1 MKTPQK
7 NAHELM
13 AHYAPQEVHYYNDLS
28 TGLKALIVIHST
40 ALGPATGGTRFYPYA
55 SWEAALEDA
64 LKLAQAMSYKCALA
78 ELPFG
83 GGKGVIL
90 GDPKRDKT
98 PELLRAYARVVQQF
112 NGRFTTGE
120 DVGISADDLR
130 VMMHETKFLAGAK
143 GATPDLSTVT
153 AQGVVYGLKACFQ
166 TVFGN
171 SSLQGRRLAVQ
182 GAGKV
187 GYYLIKLL
195 AREGAQIFVSD
206 IDRRALERVQSEFGA
221 KVVEPPD
228 AIYALECDAFVPCAL
243 GGVIND
249 TTLPLF
255 NCKIIAGSANNQLKD
270 PRHGDRLHEF
280 GILYAPDYVIN
291 AGGLIA
297 GVQDLLGGSFEKALH
312 ETEKIY
318 GRLLKIFE
326 MARREGLAPHRI
338 ADRIAEER
346 LRAKRHTY
354 PKSATGG

>member
-1 MKTPQK
+1 MKTPKTIQ
-7 NAHELM
+7 ELL
-13 AHYAPQEVHYYNDLS
+13 AQYAPQEVHYYNDVA
-28 TGLKALIVIHST
+28 TGLRAIIVIHST
-40 ALGPATGGTRFYPYA
+40 ALGPATGGTRFYPYP
-55 SWEAALEDA
+55 SWETALEDA

-98 PELLRAYARVVQQF
+98 PQLLQAYARIIQQF

-120 DVGISADDLR
+120 EMGISADDLK
-130 VMMHETKFLAGAK
+130 VMMQETRFIAGAK
-143 GATPDLSTVT
+143 GVTHDLAPVT
-153 AQGVVYGLKACFQ
+153 AQGVFAGLRACFQ
-166 TVFGN
+166 VVFGN
-171 SSLQGRRLAVQ
+171 NSLHGRTIAVQ

-187 GYYLIKLL
+187 GYHLIKLL
-195 AREGAQIFVSD
+195 AAAGAQIFVSD

-228 AIYALECDAFVPCAL
+228 AIYALECDAFAPCAL
-243 GGVIND
+243 GGIIND
-249 TTLPLF
+249 TTLPLL
-255 NCKIIAGSANNQLKD
+255 NCKIVAGSANNQLKE

-297 GVQDLLGGSFEKALH
+297 AVQDLVGGSFERALQ

-326 MARREGLAPHRI
+326 ISRRERVAPHRV

-346 LRAKRHTY
+346 LR
-354 PKSATGG
+354 SAYRR

>member
-1 MKTPQK
+1 MKTPKTIQ
-7 NAHELM
+7 ELI
-13 AHYAPQEVHYYNDLS
+13 AQYSPQEIHYYNDAV

-40 ALGPATGGTRFYPYA
+40 ALGPATGGTRFYPYPT
-55 SWEAALEDA
+55 WEAALEDA

-98 PELLRAYARVVQQF
+98 PQLLRAYARIIQQF

-120 DVGISADDLR
+120 EMGISADDLR
-130 VMMHETKFLAGAK
+130 TMMQETQFIAGAK
-143 GATPDLSTVT
+143 GITHDLAPVT
-153 AQGVVYGLKACFQ
+153 AQGVFAGLKACFQ

-171 SSLQGRRLAVQ
+171 SSLHGRTIAVQ

-187 GYYLIKLL
+187 GHHLIELL
-195 AREGAQIFVSD
+195 SAEGAKIFVSD
-206 IDRRALERVQSEFGA
+206 IDRRALDTVQNEFGA
-221 KVVEPPD
+221 KLVEPPD

-243 GGVIND
+243 GGIVND
-249 TTLPLF
+249 TTLPLL
-255 NCKIIAGSANNQLKD
+255 NCKIVAGSANNQLKE

-297 GVQDLLGGSFEKALH
+297 AVQDLIGGSLEKALQ

-326 MARREGLAPHRI
+326 IARREGLAPHRI
-338 ADRIAEER
+338 ADRMAEER
-346 LRAKRHTY
+346 LRKRH
-354 PKSATGG
+354 

>member
-1 MKTPQK
+1 MKTQTK
-7 NAHELM
+7 NVHELI
-13 AHYAPQEVHYYNDLS
+13 AHYAPQEVHYYNDAA
-28 TGLKALIVIHST
+28 TGLKTLIVIHST
-40 ALGPATGGTRFYPYA
+40 ALGPATGGTRFYPYP

-64 LKLAQAMSYKCALA
+64 LRLAQAMSYKCALA

-98 PELLRAYARVVQQF
+98 PKLLRAYARVVHQF

-120 DVGISADDLR
+120 DVGMSTDDLR
-130 VMMHETKFLAGAK
+130 VMMGETKFLAV
-143 GATPDLSTVT
+143 GATQGLSAVT
-153 AQGVVYGLKACFQ
+153 AQGVMHGLRACFQ

-171 SSLQGRRLAVQ
+171 SSLRGRTLAVQ

-187 GYYLIKLL
+187 GYYLMKLL
-195 AREGAQIFVSD
+195 AREGAKLFVSD
-206 IDRRALERVQSEFGA
+206 IDRRALERAQSECGA
-221 KVVEPPD
+221 QIVEPPE

-249 TTLPLF
+249 TTLPLL
-255 NCKIIAGSANNQLKD
+255 NCKIVAGSANNQLKE

-297 GVQDLLGGSFEKALH
+297 GVQDLLGGSLEKALH

-326 MARREGLAPHRI
+326 IARREGLAPHRI

-346 LRAKRHTY
+346 LRKR
-354 PKSATGG
+354 SVE

>member
-1 MKTPQK
+1 MKTAK
-7 NAHELM
+7 NAHELI
-13 AHYAPQEVHYYNDLS
+13 AQYAPQEVHYYSDPA
-28 TGLKALIVIHST
+28 TGLKTIIVIHST
-40 ALGPATGGTRFYPYA
+40 ALGPATGGTRFYPYQ
-55 SWEAALEDA
+55 SWEVALEDA

-83 GGKGVIL
+83 GGKGVIV
-90 GDPKRDKT
+90 GDPKREKT

-112 NGRFTTGE
+112 DGRFMTGE
-120 DVGISADDLR
+120 DVGISAEDLE
-130 VMMHETKFLAGAK
+130 VMMRETKFLAGAK
-143 GATPDLSTVT
+143 GVTRDLSTVT
-153 AQGVVYGLKACFQ
+153 AHGVVYGLKACFQ

-171 SSLQGRRLAVQ
+171 SSLKGRTLAVQ

-195 AREGAQIFVSD
+195 AAEGAKLLVSD
-206 IDRRALERVQSEFGA
+206 IDRRALEIVQSEFGVR
-221 KVVEPPD
+221 VVEPPE
-228 AIYALECDAFVPCAL
+228 AIYAVECDAFVPCAL
-243 GGVIND
+243 GGIIND
-249 TTLPLF
+249 TTLPLL
-255 NCKIIAGSANNQLKD
+255 NCKIVAGSANNQLKE

-297 GVQDLLGGSFEKALH
+297 GVQDLLGGSVEKALH

-326 MARREGLAPHRI
+326 ISRREGLAPHRV

-346 LRAKRHTY
+346 LRAQHREA
-354 PKSATGG
+354 S

>member
-1 MKTPQK
+1 MKTPKTIQ
-7 NAHELM
+7 ELI
-13 AHYAPQEVHYYNDLS
+13 AQYAPQEIHYYNDAV

-40 ALGPATGGTRFYPYA
+40 AFGPATGGTRFYPYPT
-55 SWEAALEDA
+55 WEAALEDA

-98 PELLRAYARVVQQF
+98 PQLLRAYARIVQQF

-120 DVGISADDLR
+120 EMGISADDLQ
-130 VMMHETKFLAGAK
+130 VMMQETRFLAGAK
-143 GATPDLSTVT
+143 GITHDLAPVT
-153 AQGVVYGLKACFQ
+153 AQGVFYGLKACFQ

-171 SSLQGRRLAVQ
+171 SSLRGRMIAVQ

-187 GYYLIKLL
+187 GYHLIKLL
-195 AREGAQIFVSD
+195 AAEGAKIFVSD
-206 IDRRALERVQSEFGA
+206 IDRRALDTVYSEFGV
-221 KVVEPPD
+221 KIVEPPD

-243 GGVIND
+243 GGIIND
-249 TTLPLF
+249 TTLPLL
-255 NCKIIAGSANNQLKD
+255 NCKIVAGSANNQLKE

-297 GVQDLLGGSFEKALH
+297 AVQDLIGGSLEKALQ
-312 ETEKIY
+312 ETGKIY

-326 MARREGLAPHRI
+326 LARREGLAPHRI
-338 ADRIAEER
+338 ADRMAEER
-346 LRAKRHTY
+346 LRKRH
-354 PKSATGG
+354 

>member
-1 MKTPQK
+1 MKTQTK
-7 NAHELM
+7 SVHELI
-13 AHYAPQEVHYYNDLS
+13 AQYAPQEVHYYSDPA
-28 TGLKALIVIHST
+28 TGLKTLIVIHST
-40 ALGPATGGTRFYPYA
+40 ALGPATGGTRFYPYG

-83 GGKGVIL
+83 GGQGVIV

-98 PELLRAYARVVQQF
+98 PELLRAYARVVQRF
-112 NGRFTTGE
+112 DGRFTTGE
-120 DVGISADDLR
+120 DVGIGAEDLKI
-130 VMMHETKFLAGAK
+130 MMHETKFLAAAQGA
-143 GATPDLSTVT
+143 DLSAVT

-171 SSLQGRRLAVQ
+171 SSLAGRTLAVQ

-187 GYYLIKLL
+187 GYHLMKLL
-195 AREGAQIFVSD
+195 TKEGAKLFVSD
-206 IDRRALERVQSEFGA
+206 IDRRMLERVQSEFGA
-221 KVVEPPD
+221 KVVEPPE
-228 AIYALECDAFVPCAL
+228 AIYAVECDAFVPCAL

-249 TTLPLF
+249 TTLPLLT
-255 NCKIIAGSANNQLKD
+255 CKIVAGSANNQLKE

-326 MARREGLAPHRI
+326 ISRREGLAPHRI

-346 LRAKRHTY
+346 LRAKRQ
-354 PKSATGG
+354 

>member
-1 MKTPQK
+1 MKTPK
-7 NAHELM
+7 AIHELI
-13 AHYAPQEVHYYNDLS
+13 AQYTPQEVHYYSDPG
-28 TGLKALIVIHST
+28 TGLRALIVIHST
-40 ALGPATGGTRFYPYA
+40 TLGPATGGTRFYPYA
-55 SWEAALEDA
+55 TWEAALEDA

-90 GDPKRDKT
+90 GDPKREKT
-98 PELLRAYARVVQQF
+98 PQLLQAYARIVHQF

-120 DVGISADDLR
+120 EMGIDPEDLK
-130 VMMHETKFLAGAK
+130 VMMRETQFIAGAR
-143 GATPDLSTVT
+143 GVTPDISPVT
-153 AQGVVYGLKACFQ
+153 AQGVFYGLKACFQ

-171 SSLQGRRLAVQ
+171 SSLHGRTIAVQ

-187 GYYLIKLL
+187 GYHLIKLL
-195 AREGAQIFVSD
+195 TAEGARIFVSD
-206 IDRRALERVQSEFGA
+206 IDRRALERVQSEFG
-221 KVVEPPD
+221 VRIVEPPD
-228 AIYALECDAFVPCAL
+228 AIYALECDAFAPCAI
-243 GGVIND
+243 GGIIND
-249 TTLPLF
+249 TTLPLL
-255 NCKIIAGSANNQLKD
+255 NCKIVAGSANNQLKE

-297 GVQDLLGGSFEKALH
+297 AVQDLIGGSLERAFQ

-326 MARREGLAPHRI
+326 IARRERIAPHRV

-346 LRAKRHTY
+346 LRKRPY
-354 PKSATGG
+354 E

>member
-1 MKTPQK
+1 MKTSK
-7 NAHELM
+7 NLTEIIAQ
-13 AHYAPQEVHYYNDLS
+13 YAPQEVHYYNDS
-28 TGLKALIVIHST
+28 ATGLKALIVIHST
-40 ALGPATGGTRFYPYA
+40 ALGPATGGTRFYPYP

-98 PELLRAYARVVQQF
+98 PELLRAYARIVHQF

-120 DVGISADDLR
+120 EMGITPDDLTI
-130 VMMHETKFLAGAK
+130 MMRETEFIAGAK
-143 GATPDLSTVT
+143 GIIARDLSPVT
-153 AQGVVYGLKACFQ
+153 AQGVFYGLKACFQ

-171 SSLQGRRLAVQ
+171 SSLHGRTIAVQ

-187 GYYLIKLL
+187 GYHLIKLL
-195 AREGAQIFVSD
+195 ASEGAKLFVSD
-206 IDRRALERVQSEFGA
+206 IDRRALERVQSEFGV
-221 KVVEPPD
+221 KIVEPPE
-228 AIYALECDAFVPCAL
+228 AIYALECDAFAPCAL

-249 TTLPLF
+249 QTLPVL
-255 NCKIIAGSANNQLKD
+255 NCKIVAGSANNQLKE

-297 GVQDLLGGSFEKALH
+297 AVQDLLGGSFEKALH

-326 MARREGLAPHRI
+326 LSRREGLAPHRI

-346 LRAKRHTY
+346 LRQRRI
-354 PKSATGG
+354 

>member
-1 MKTPQK
+1 MKTQTK
-7 NAHELM
+7 NAHELI
-13 AHYAPQEVHYYNDLS
+13 AHYAPQEVHYYNDAA
-28 TGLKALIVIHST
+28 TGLKTLIVIHST
-40 ALGPATGGTRFYPYA
+40 ALGPATGGTRFYPYP

-98 PELLRAYARVVQQF
+98 PELLRAYARVVHQF

-120 DVGISADDLR
+120 DVGMSTDDLR
-130 VMMHETKFLAGAK
+130 VMMGETKFLAV
-143 GATPDLSTVT
+143 GATQGLSAVT
-153 AQGVVYGLKACFQ
+153 AQGVMHGLRACFQ

-171 SSLQGRRLAVQ
+171 SSLRGRTFAVQ

-187 GYYLIKLL
+187 GYYLMKLL
-195 AREGAQIFVSD
+195 AREGAKLFVSD
-206 IDRRALERVQSEFGA
+206 IDRRALERAQSECGA
-221 KVVEPPD
+221 QIVEPPE

-249 TTLPLF
+249 TTLPLL
-255 NCKIIAGSANNQLKD
+255 NCKIVAGSANNQLKE

-297 GVQDLLGGSFEKALH
+297 GVQDLLGGSLEKALH

-326 MARREGLAPHRI
+326 IARREGLAPHRI

-346 LRAKRHTY
+346 LRKR
-354 PKSATGG
+354 SVE

>member
-1 MKTPQK
+1 MKTPAK
-7 NAHELM
+7 SVHELI
-13 AHYAPQEVHYYNDLS
+13 AHYAPQEVHYYSDAA
-28 TGLKALIVIHST
+28 TGLKTIIVIHST
-40 ALGPATGGTRFYPYA
+40 ALGPATGGTRFYPYP

-64 LKLAQAMSYKCALA
+64 LRLAQAMSYKCALA

-98 PELLRAYARVVQQF
+98 PELLRAYARVVHRF
-112 NGRFTTGE
+112 DGRFTTGE
-120 DVGISADDLR
+120 DVGISAEDLR

-143 GATPDLSTVT
+143 GATQDLSAVT
-153 AQGVVYGLKACFQ
+153 AQGVVHGLKACFQ

-171 SSLQGRRLAVQ
+171 SSLTGRTLAVQ

-195 AREGAQIFVSD
+195 AAEGAKLFVSD
-206 IDRRALERVQSEFGA
+206 IDRRALDTVQGEFGV
-221 KVVEPPD
+221 KIVEPPE

-249 TTLPLF
+249 TTLPLL
-255 NCKIIAGSANNQLKD
+255 NCKIVAGSANNQLKE

-297 GVQDLLGGSFEKALH
+297 GVQDLLGGSLEKALR

-326 MARREGLAPHRI
+326 ISRREGLAPHRV

-346 LRAKRHTY
+346 LR
-354 PKSATGG
+354 SAYRR

>member
-1 MKTPQK
+1 MKSQAK
-7 NAHELM
+7 NVHELI
-13 AHYAPQEVHYYNDLS
+13 AQYAPQEVHYYNDAA
-28 TGLKALIVIHST
+28 TGLKTLIVIHNT
-40 ALGPATGGTRFYPYA
+40 ALGPATGGTRFYPYP

-98 PELLRAYARVVQQF
+98 PELLRAYARVVHQF

-120 DVGISADDLR
+120 DVGINADDLR
-130 VMMHETKFLAGAK
+130 VMTHETKFLAVAK
-143 GATPDLSTVT
+143 GVTPELSAVT
-153 AQGVVYGLKACFQ
+153 AQGVVHGLRACFQ

-171 SSLQGRRLAVQ
+171 SSLHGRTMAVQ

-187 GYYLIKLL
+187 GYYLMKLL
-195 AREGAQIFVSD
+195 AREGAKLFVSD
-206 IDRRALERVQSEFGA
+206 IDRRALDTVHREFGA
-221 KVVEPPD
+221 KIVEPPE

-243 GGVIND
+243 GGIIND
-249 TTLPLF
+249 TTLPLL
-255 NCKIIAGSANNQLKD
+255 NCKIVAGSANNQLKE

-297 GVQDLLGGSFEKALH
+297 GVQDLLGGSLEKALH

-326 MARREGLAPHRI
+326 IARREGLAPHRV
-338 ADRIAEER
+338 ADRMAEER
-346 LRAKRHTY
+346 LRQRR
-354 PKSATGG
+354 

>member
-1 MKTPQK
+1 MKTPTTIQ
-7 NAHELM
+7 ELI
-13 AHYAPQEVHYYNDLS
+13 AQYAPQEIHYYNDAV

-40 ALGPATGGTRFYPYA
+40 ALGPATGGTRFYPYQ

-98 PELLRAYARVVQQF
+98 PQLLRAYARIVQQF

-120 DVGISADDLR
+120 EMGLSAEDLK
-130 VMMHETKFLAGAK
+130 VMRDETQFIAGAR
-143 GATPDLSTVT
+143 GIAHDLSAVT
-153 AQGVVYGLKACFQ
+153 AQGVFYGLKACFQ

-171 SSLQGRRLAVQ
+171 SSLQERTIAVQ

-187 GYYLIKLL
+187 GYHLIKLL
-195 AREGAQIFVSD
+195 AAEGAKLFVSD
-206 IDRRALERVQSEFGA
+206 IDRRALDTVHSEFGV
-221 KVVEPPD
+221 KIVEPPD
-228 AIYALECDAFVPCAL
+228 AIYALECDAFAPCAL
-243 GGVIND
+243 GGIIND
-249 TTLPLF
+249 TTLPLL
-255 NCKIIAGSANNQLKD
+255 NCKIVAGSANNQLKE

-297 GVQDLLGGSFEKALH
+297 AVQDFLGGSLDKALQ

-326 MARREGLAPHRI
+326 LARREGLAPHRI

-346 LRAKRHTY
+346 LRKRHQE
-354 PKSATGG
+354 

>member
-1 MKTPQK
+1 MKTPKTIQ
-7 NAHELM
+7 ELI
-13 AHYAPQEVHYYNDLS
+13 AQYAPQEIHYYNDAG

-40 ALGPATGGTRFYPYA
+40 ALGPATGGTRFYPYPT
-55 SWEAALEDA
+55 WEAALEDA

-90 GDPKRDKT
+90 GDPKREKT
-98 PELLRAYARVVQQF
+98 PQLLRAYGRLVQQF

-120 DVGISADDLR
+120 EMGISADDLK
-130 VMMHETKFLAGAK
+130 VMMQETRFLAGAR
-143 GATPDLSTVT
+143 GITHDLAPVT
-153 AQGVVYGLKACFQ
+153 AQGVFYGLKACFQ

-171 SSLQGRRLAVQ
+171 SSLHGRTIAVQ

-187 GYYLIKLL
+187 GHHLIKLL
-195 AREGAQIFVSD
+195 AAEGAKIFVSD
-206 IDRRALERVQSEFGA
+206 IDRRALDTVHSEFGV
-221 KVVEPPD
+221 KIVEPPD
-228 AIYALECDAFVPCAL
+228 AIYALECDAFAPCAL
-243 GGVIND
+243 GGIIND
-249 TTLPLF
+249 TTLPLL
-255 NCKIIAGSANNQLKD
+255 NCKIVAGSANNQLKE

-297 GVQDLLGGSFEKALH
+297 AVQDLLEGSLEKALQ

-326 MARREGLAPHRI
+326 LARREGLAPHRI
-338 ADRIAEER
+338 ADRMAEDR
-346 LRAKRHTY
+346 LRKRH
-354 PKSATGG
+354 